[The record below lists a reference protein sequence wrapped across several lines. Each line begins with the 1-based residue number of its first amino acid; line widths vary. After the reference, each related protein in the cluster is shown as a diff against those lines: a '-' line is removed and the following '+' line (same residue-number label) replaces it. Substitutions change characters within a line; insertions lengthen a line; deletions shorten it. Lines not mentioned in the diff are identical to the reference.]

1 MKTFKQFLDES
12 SLSRVVSKSKKGG
25 TAILSGSRADK
36 SKKENKA
43 RAKQLDKDIKGKG
56 LPGATKATGRYT
68 EKDDKTGKET
78 KVRERS
84 HIVSSGKKGKRA
96 FKKAIKSLGKKYG
109 QDSVLVQKK
118 KGTAGLTATRKGG
131 LGDGPKNKSASLGK
145 MRPGRAN
152 KEGDTTIKK
161 KPFTYMK

>member
-36 SKKENKA
+36 SPKENKA
-43 RAKQLDKDIKGKG
+43 RAKQLDKDIRGNG
-56 LPGATKATGRYT
+56 LGGATKATGRYT
-68 EKDDKTGKET
+68 EKDDETGKET
-78 KVRERS
+78 KVKERS
-84 HIVSSGKKGKRA
+84 HIVSSGKKGKRK

-109 QDSVLVQKK
+109 QDSVLIQKK

-131 LGDGPKNKSASLGK
+131 LGDKKSVSIGK
-145 MRPGRAN
+145 MRPGRPD
-152 KEGDTTIKK
+152 KEGDTTVKK
-161 KPFTYMK
+161 KPLSYVK

>member
-36 SKKENKA
+36 SPKENKA
-43 RAKQLDKDIKGKG
+43 RAKQLDKDIRGKG
-56 LPGATKATGRYT
+56 LGGATKATGRYT
-68 EKDDKTGKET
+68 EKDDETGKET
-78 KVRERS
+78 KVKERS

-131 LGDGPKNKSASLGK
+131 LGDKKSVSIGK
-145 MRPGRAN
+145 MRPGRPD
-152 KEGDTTIKK
+152 KEGDTTVKK
-161 KPFTYMK
+161 KPLSYVK

>member
-36 SKKENKA
+36 SPKENKA
-43 RAKQLDKDIKGKG
+43 RAKQLDKDIRGKG
-56 LPGATKATGRYT
+56 LGGATKATGRYT
-68 EKDDKTGKET
+68 EKDDETGKET
-78 KVRERS
+78 KVKERS
-84 HIVSSGKKGKRA
+84 HIVSSGKKGKRK

-109 QDSVLVQKK
+109 QDSVLIQKK

-131 LGDGPKNKSASLGK
+131 LGDKKSVSIGK
-145 MRPGRAN
+145 MRPGRPD
-152 KEGDTTIKK
+152 KEGDTTVKK
-161 KPFTYMK
+161 KPLSYVK